1 MLIGLDTDDRI
12 DDEEYGQLFPEEAEF
27 RAWVECMERRYEE
40 ENLFKINRLAARAAA
55 LDRAEEM
62 VDR

>member
-27 RAWVECMERRYEE
+27 HAWVTFMEQKHEE
-40 ENLFKINRLAARAAA
+40 ENLFKINRLAAHAAA

-62 VDR
+62 VD

>member
-1 MLIGLDTDDRI
+1 MDDRI

-27 RAWVECMERRYEE
+27 QSWVVCMERNDEE
-40 ENLFKINRLAARAAA
+40 ENLFKINRLAADAAE

-62 VDR
+62 VD